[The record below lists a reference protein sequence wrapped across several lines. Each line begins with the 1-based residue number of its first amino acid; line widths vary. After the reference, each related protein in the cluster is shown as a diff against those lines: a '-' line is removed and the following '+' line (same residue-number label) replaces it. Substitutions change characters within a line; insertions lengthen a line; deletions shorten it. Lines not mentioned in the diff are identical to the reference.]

1 MKERQNQDTDSQTQV
16 CIHVEEWMKGEIK
29 EQIVRERYVKR
40 NERQNGETDSQRQVS
55 EEWEK
60 DKIKVQMARNR

>member
-1 MKERQNQDTDSQTQV
+1 MYTCRRMNEGWNQGTDCKRKV
-16 CIHVEEWMKGEIK
+16 CEEEWETS
-29 EQIVRERYVKR
+29 
-40 NERQNGETDSQRQVS
+40 GETDSQRQVS